1 MGINKVSISADG
13 VYLQLERN
21 HMSNLEYES
30 RDNEDDITEELLNE
44 ERILYLTRNE
54 TLYLSDNMTLLM
66 EHIPEQ
72 GKIHVPARQLMPQA
86 SVPVPIDLIEKI
98 GMAVLQ
104 ATNPDTPNQEAE
116 IAVTVADLFLL
127 RECCQS
133 FLRVG
138 KENVGFNLLR
148 KIYGLILERNVKE
161 RTFIEDLTAGIDMSS
176 LPTEETIK
184 HKETL
189 DG

>member
-1 MGINKVSISADG
+1 MANLGAENLGADEDMSDMADTFD
-13 VYLQLERN
+13 LLE
-21 HMSNLEYES
+21 
-30 RDNEDDITEELLNE
+30 E
-44 ERILYLTRNE
+44 ERTLYLTRNE
-54 TLYLSDNMTLLM
+54 ALYLSDNMTLLM
-66 EHIPEQ
+66 EHTTEQ

-104 ATNPDTPNQEAE
+104 ATNPDNPNQEAE

-138 KENVGFNLLR
+138 KESVGFNLLR
-148 KIYGLILERNVKE
+148 KIYGLILERTVKE
-161 RTFIEDLTAGIDMSS
+161 RTFIEDLTAGIDMSL
-176 LPTEETIK
+176 LPKEEKIRN
-184 HKETL
+184 KETT

>member
-1 MGINKVSISADG
+1 
-13 VYLQLERN
+13 
-21 HMSNLEYES
+21 MSNLDYDDDELELEM
-30 RDNEDDITEELLNE
+30 NELEQ
-44 ERILYLTRNE
+44 ERTLSLTRNE
-54 TLYLSDNMTLLM
+54 ALYLSDNMTLLM

-98 GMAVLQ
+98 GIAFLQ
-104 ATNPDTPNQEAE
+104 ATDPDNSAGEAQVS
-116 IAVTVADLFLL
+116 VTIADLFLL

-148 KIYGLILERNVKE
+148 KIYSLILERDIQE
-161 RTFIEDLTAGIDMSS
+161 RTFIDDLTAGIDMSLLS
-176 LPTEETIK
+176 TEEK
-184 HKETL
+184 LRNKETL